1 MKSKLFIADLEPLKR
16 TNVSKISLQI
26 LICGKMI
33 YRYLGK
39 SGLKVSCIGLGTWA
53 TFGNQISD
61 ELAEQLVTIAY
72 ENGVNLFDCAE
83 VYAGGKAEIV
93 LGNILKKKKWRRS
106 SYVVTTKLYWGGVAE
121 TEKGLSRKHIVEGL
135 HASLKRLQLSYV
147 DVVFA
152 NRADPHTPMEEIVRA
167 FNYLIDNGLAF
178 YWGTSRW
185 SSSDIM
191 EAIAIARQYNLI
203 PPIVEQSEY
212 NFFQREAVE
221 VKLPI
226 LYEKV
231 GVGSLSWSPLAGG
244 FISGK
249 YYEGIPSYTRAEL
262 KGFQWFRDNVMSET
276 GRRQQA
282 KLKELQIISDRLG
295 CSLAQLAIAWCLRFE
310 THSGVLVGATSAEQ
324 LYENLKSISL
334 LATGLAPQV
343 LDEIDAVL
351 GNAPS

>member
-1 MKSKLFIADLEPLKR
+1 
-16 TNVSKISLQI
+16 
-26 LICGKMI
+26 MI
-33 YRYLGK
+33 YKYLGK

-83 VYAGGKAEIV
+83 VYAGGKAEMV

-106 SYVVTTKLYWGGVAE
+106 SYVITTKLYWGGVAE
-121 TEKGLSRKHIVEGL
+121 TERGLSRKHIIEGL
-135 HASLKRLQLSYV
+135 QSSLQRLQLSYV

-167 FNYLIDNGLAF
+167 FNYLINQGLAF

-185 SSSDIM
+185 TESEIM
-191 EAIAIARQYNLI
+191 EAFAVSRQYNLI
-203 PPIVEQSEY
+203 PPIVEQCEY
-212 NFFQREAVE
+212 NFFQRESVE
-221 VKLPI
+221 VKLPV
-226 LYEKV
+226 LYEKL
-231 GVGSLSWSPLAGG
+231 GIGSMSWSPLAGG
-244 FISGK
+244 IISGK
-249 YYEGIPSYTRAEL
+249 YSEGIPPYTRAEL

-282 KLKELQIISDRLG
+282 KLKEIQIISDRLG

-310 THSGVLVGATSAEQ
+310 NHSGILIGATSAEQ
-324 LYENLKSISL
+324 LHENLKSISL
-334 LATGLAPQV
+334 LSTSLTPDLFA
-343 LDEIDAVL
+343 EIDAVL
-351 GNAPS
+351 GNALS